1 MSNRYAN
8 TVILRLHKQ
17 QCHLI
22 TVTSVLNHEYLL
34 RQEKKSKNL
43 LFTDVISSYEQ
54 NLFLKQLIYVYS
66 SLMFCK
72 F

>member
-34 RQEKKSKNL
+34 RQGGEKNL
-43 LFTDVISSYEQ
+43 LFTDFISSNEQ
-54 NLFLKQLIYVYS
+54 NLFLKQLISV
-66 SLMFCK
+66 
-72 F
+72 